1 MKIVNKRNYCKAEKI
16 ELQVLISN
24 VLDGSEYDDGVIEC
38 LSNECLNLRLT
49 IAKLME
55 LLVKSDIISLQDI
68 DKIVTGKTYKIG
80 ILSIDE

>member
-24 VLDGSEYDDGVIEC
+24 VLDGSEYDDGVIES